1 MLLFKICVTLC
12 HIICICDAGIF
23 GHVCRVLHFL
33 PPHALGASFDK
44 SINNEECVFD
54 DEDDGHS
61 SSSARNYRGIAPSW
75 HSLCHSIL
83 TVCKERLRFAG
94 GGFLFMSTI
103 Y

>member
-1 MLLFKICVTLC
+1 MSRGVSDNGNVSLQYSGMSAVYYISF
-12 HIICICDAGIF
+12 
-23 GHVCRVLHFL
+23 
-33 PPHALGASFDK
+33 HALGASFDK